1 MRLIRLVDLT
11 LYEVVKGTKPDGDPC
26 EDYNLVDTYQ
36 GELQYLDDSVAAQM
50 YGADVTKTYRINSIR
65 NELEKYLL
73 PKINNS
79 ADNLSNYL
87 VAYEGNKF
95 ALKRVTP
102 KYIDISWR

>member
-1 MRLIRLVDLT
+1 MSREDGKQIFEFFYKFWNEYKDTTPCLMFVPIK
-11 LYEVVKGTKPDGDPC
+11 EVGLNT
-26 EDYNLVDTYQ
+26 E
-36 GELQYLDDSVAAQM
+36 
-50 YGADVTKTYRINSIR
+50 